1 MPIIIDLKKP
11 SIKAR
16 HWEKV
21 IEISGVKLNYEN
33 EDNFFLSDLI
43 EAGLL
48 RFTEDIVD
56 ITDSADK

>member
-1 MPIIIDLKKP
+1 LPIIIDLKKP

>member
-1 MPIIIDLKKP
+1 LPIIIDLKKP

-48 RFTEDIVD
+48 RFAEDIVD

>member
-1 MPIIIDLKKP
+1 
-11 SIKAR
+11 
-16 HWEKV
+16 V
-21 IEISGVKLNYEN
+21 IEISGKPLNYEN